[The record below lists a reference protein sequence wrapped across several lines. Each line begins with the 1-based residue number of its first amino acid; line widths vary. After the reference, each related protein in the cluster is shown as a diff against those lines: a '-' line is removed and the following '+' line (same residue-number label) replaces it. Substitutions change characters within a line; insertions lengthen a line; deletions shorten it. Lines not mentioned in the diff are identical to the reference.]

1 MNLNS
6 ALGLQLNGMKI
17 IIGSDHAGFKLKEEI
32 KEFLKGLKHKVKDY
46 GTDSEESV
54 DYPSYGHKVAT
65 DVAKDK
71 SVGILVCGSGIGM
84 SIVANKVNGI
94 RAALCHDE
102 YTAEA
107 ARKHNNANV
116 LCLGSR
122 VLEGKDAKGIV
133 KKFLETKASTEDR
146 HKRRVLEI
154 KDLECSS

>member
-1 MNLNS
+1 
-6 ALGLQLNGMKI
+6 MKL
-17 IIGSDHAGFKLKEEI
+17 IIGSDHAGYKLKEEI
-32 KEFLKGLKHKVKDY
+32 KDFLKGLKHKVKDY
-46 GTDSEESV
+46 GTDSVESV
-54 DYPSYGHKVAT
+54 DYPQFGYKVAK
-65 DVAKDK
+65 DVAKEK

-84 SIVANKVNGI
+84 SIIANKVEGV

-107 ARKHNNANV
+107 ARKHNDANV

-133 KKFLETKASTEDR
+133 KKFLETKASAEER
-146 HKRRVLEI
+146 HKRRVDEI